1 MAMVGERIMIS
12 EYMGEDL
19 DIGQRN
25 DCHCDLIGMKVI
37 IIKIR

>member
-1 MAMVGERIMIS
+1 MVGERIMIS
-12 EYMGEDL
+12 EYMGE